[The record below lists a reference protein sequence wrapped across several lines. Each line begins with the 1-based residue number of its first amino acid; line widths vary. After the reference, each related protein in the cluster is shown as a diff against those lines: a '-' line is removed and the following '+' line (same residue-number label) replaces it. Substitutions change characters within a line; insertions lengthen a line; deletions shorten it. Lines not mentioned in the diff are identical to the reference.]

1 MNPRALRTALICLL
15 LCLSFP
21 LLAGEKVMG
30 MSKRVYDGIAE
41 VQLLLDAKQWPA
53 AMEELDSLLERKLN
67 SYERAHVLNMK
78 GFSLYET
85 GDLPAAFVCYEEAL
99 TLDGLPDSQVRAL
112 LTTVSQLAL
121 IMEDYVGAEK
131 FALRLVA
138 SPGKMPPQAASYVIL
153 AQAYLGQENYQ
164 SAVQPLRTALDMQR
178 KAGQLPRENWM
189 SMLSA
194 VYFSLEDYPNMRQV
208 LYELVALYPQERY
221 LINLAALHGQLGET
235 DKQLALVESLLDDQ
249 RLEQGSHLLSLVNL
263 MLAHSLPYKAA
274 DLLKAEMNSGRIET
288 TQQNL
293 QLQSQA
299 WYLAGEEARAIP
311 PLEEAAKNAENGELY
326 LRVARLYM
334 DTYDWPNAEK
344 AARSAE
350 EKGGL
355 RDEGSAL
362 LLEGMALARQEK
374 FERARK
380 IFRLAEKFEENR
392 KWASQWLRFIDSEER
407 RIAAFA
413 L

>member
-1 MNPRALRTALICLL
+1 MSLPVLRPALICLL
-15 LCLSFP
+15 LCLSLP
-21 LLAGEKVMG
+21 LSAAEKVMG
-30 MSKRVYDGIAE
+30 MSKRVYDGINE
-41 VQLLLDAKQWPA
+41 VQLLLDEKQWPA
-53 AMEELDSLLERKLN
+53 AMEELDKLLGRKLN

-78 GFSLYET
+78 GYSLYQVE
-85 GDLPAAFVCYEEAL
+85 DLPAAFVCYEEAL
-99 TLDGLPDSQVRAL
+99 ALDDLPDSQVRAL

-121 IMEDYVGAEK
+121 IMENYAAAEK
-131 FALRLVA
+131 FALRLLA
-138 SPGKMPPQAASYVIL
+138 SPGKTPPQAASHVIL
-153 AQAYLGQENYQ
+153 AQAYIGQENYH

-178 KAGQLPRENWM
+178 KAGRQPGENWM

-194 VYFSLEDYPNMRQV
+194 VYFALEDYLNMRQV
-208 LYELVALYPQERY
+208 LYELVALYPNEHY

-249 RLEQGSHLLSLVNL
+249 RLKQGNHLLSLANL
-263 MLAHSLPYKAA
+263 MLAHSLPFKAA
-274 DLLKAEMNSGRIET
+274 DLLKTEMSAGRIKT

-293 QLQSQA
+293 ELQSQA
-299 WYLAGEEARAIP
+299 WYLAREEARAIP
-311 PLEEAAKNAENGELY
+311 PLEEAAKKAENGELY

-344 AARSAE
+344 AARAAD

-355 RDEGSAL
+355 REPGSAL
-362 LLEGMALARQEK
+362 LLEGMALARQEE

-380 IFRLAEKFEENR
+380 VFRRAENFEENR
-392 KWASQWLRFIDSEER
+392 KWASQWLKFIDSEER
-407 RIAAFA
+407 RIAAFE